1 MMQKKNHNY
10 QQSTERMRQ
19 QEEMMYRKNRPYVT
33 VCGRSGEYITV
44 CNGVTPIEIP
54 ADFHKEK

>member
-1 MMQKKNHNY
+1 MLQKKNY
-10 QQSTERMRQ
+10 MEQQSTERMRRK
-19 QEEMMYRKNRPYVT
+19 EEMMYRANRPYLT
-33 VCGRSGEYITV
+33 VCGRSGAYITV